1 MLRTAAEKT
10 STLSRRLARSRR
22 RMTPI
27 RTGVELVIRADR
39 NVDFFF
45 EVPVHVAEPQVVR
58 AVLVDVESLVYRRDA
73 LAAATVR
80 EILPAIREVLLL
92 Q

>member
-1 MLRTAAEKT
+1 MLRTAPEKT
-10 STLSRRLARSRR
+10 STLLRRLARSRR

-39 NVDFFF
+39 NRDFFF
-45 EVPVHVAEPQVVR
+45 EVPGHVAERQIVR

>member
-1 MLRTAAEKT
+1 MLRTAPEKT
-10 STLSRRLARSRR
+10 STLLRRLARSRR